1 MDPTGCLTTDRIRAI
16 FAEEIDSCG
25 GTVQKVDADG
35 ENLYCRATLPVAE
48 EIAIGDSVRAGAA
61 LRATPSVACIRPWLL
76 RTLCINGI
84 IVRQAMPEREVEMP
98 LALPANVAE
107 FTLREAI
114 AAACSEEA
122 FTRAVK
128 MVRAARR
135 RPAELVMTPFRRHMP
150 GDSDTRRRLLMEVM
164 RRFEAEDDRSA
175 FGLMN
180 AVTSLARDTA
190 EPETRWRLEELGGSI
205 AAGRIEPGPAL
216 PDAIAKMLSEELSQ
230 AVHRGRADAHG
241 LEPVC
246 SHHEEACSAAAGCG
260 R

>member
-1 MDPTGCLTTDRIRAI
+1 MDQTGCLTTDRIRAI

-35 ENLYCRATLPVAE
+35 GNLYCRATLPLADEVAT
-48 EIAIGDSVRAGAA
+48 DDRVRAGAA
-61 LRATPSVACIRPWLL
+61 LRATPSRACICPWLL
-76 RTLCINGI
+76 RILCINGI
-84 IVRQAMPEREVEMP
+84 IVRQAMPARHVEMP
-98 LALPANVAE
+98 TALPAEAAE
-107 FTLREAI
+107 ITLREAI

-122 FTRAVK
+122 FTKAVK

-135 RPAELVMTPFRRHMP
+135 RPAELLMIPFRRHLQ
-150 GDSDTRRRLLMEVM
+150 GDADTRRRLLIEAI
-164 RRFEAEDDRSA
+164 RRFEANDDRSA

-190 EPETRWRLEELGGSI
+190 EPETRWRLEELGGAV
-205 AAGRIEPGPAL
+205 AAGSIEPGPAL

-246 SHHEEACSAAAGCG
+246 SHHEEACSAARGG
-260 R
+260 